1 MSAASGTENIR
12 MASVAAK
19 VLSTVNA
26 PFGANLD
33 AHQLAT
39 CIANPDGA
47 EKFIGPAFSFFSEV
61 APKLQKSFVAEMG
74 LDPMA
79 VKAVADMFSAK
90 AGYKLTLAS

>member
-1 MSAASGTENIR
+1 
-12 MASVAAK
+12 MANVAAK

-26 PFGANLD
+26 PYGANLD
-33 AHQLAT
+33 AHQLAA
-39 CIANPDGA
+39 CIANPDDA

-61 APKLQKSFVAEMG
+61 TPKLQKRFVAEMG

-79 VKAVADMFSAK
+79 VKAVAGMFSAK